1 MKPQNK
7 LIRIV
12 FWSIFSAFIILLSLS
27 FISYPDNKTFFSILI
42 AYLIATINFLIGF
55 TAFKYGIK
63 KKEKTFIISVLGG
76 IVLRLIFSLSLVL
89 ISLLFLELNPN
100 SFIFSIF
107 FFYILYI
114 SIEIVYLNL
123 RKD

>member
-1 MKPQNK
+1 MKLQNK

-12 FWSIFSAFIILLSLS
+12 FWSIFAIFLILLSLT
-27 FISYPDNKTFFSILI
+27 FIADPDNRVFFSLLI
-42 AYLIATINFLIGF
+42 AYLITTINFFIGF
-55 TAFKYGIK
+55 AAFKYGINK
-63 KKEKTFIISVLGG
+63 REKTFIITALGG
-76 IVLRLIFSLSLVL
+76 IVFRLIFSLFLVL